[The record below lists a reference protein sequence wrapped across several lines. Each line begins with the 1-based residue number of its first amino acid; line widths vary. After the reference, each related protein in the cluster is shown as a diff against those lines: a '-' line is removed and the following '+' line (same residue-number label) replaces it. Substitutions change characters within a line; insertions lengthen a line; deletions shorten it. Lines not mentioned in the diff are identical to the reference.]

1 MSKRILRIN
10 SEIEKAINEIL
21 AYEIKNPKITGII
34 TVTKCETTMDL
45 DICKVYVSIFSPD
58 NKQEIFDEIKHSA
71 RFIRQEVCK
80 KVLLRKMPYLEF
92 ILDEGQEYNE
102 RIEKAIE
109 QIQKERNENV
119 WWKNIWLFEFKRNS
133 CYIYSY

>member
-1 MSKRILRIN
+1 MSISILIIN
-10 SEIEKAINEIL
+10 SDIEKAINEIFT
-21 AYEIKNPKITGII
+21 YEIKNPKITGII

-45 DICKVYVSIFSPD
+45 EICKVYVSIFSND

-71 RFIRQEVCK
+71 GFIRQEVCK
-80 KVLLRKMPYLEF
+80 KVLLRKVPYLEF

-109 QIQKERNENV
+109 QINKERNENV
-119 WWKNIWLFEFKRNS
+119 
-133 CYIYSY
+133 

>member
-10 SEIEKAINEIL
+10 SEIEKAINEIIE
-21 AYEIKNPKITGII
+21 YEIKNPKITGII

-119 WWKNIWLFEFKRNS
+119 
-133 CYIYSY
+133 

>member
-10 SEIEKAINEIL
+10 SEIEKAINEIFT
-21 AYEIKNPKITGII
+21 YEIKNPRITGII

-45 DICKVYVSIFSPD
+45 DICKVYVSIFSND

-71 RFIRQEVCK
+71 GFIRQEVCK
-80 KVLLRKMPYLEF
+80 KVLLRKVPYLEF
-92 ILDEGQEYNE
+92 ILDEGQEYND

-109 QIQKERNENV
+109 QINKERNENV
-119 WWKNIWLFEFKRNS
+119 
-133 CYIYSY
+133 